1 MKGNNGDCSWQM
13 LVDEYFFHKHLREQ
27 TELSYMKVVNVFRKF
42 MGLLRCPESITQR
55 DVLMW
60 RRHVLK
66 EQGSSS
72 HTWNNKVAHMRAL
85 YNFWIKQ
92 KLVSYE
98 ENPFNGVSV
107 KSHKKRKKTLSVNQ
121 MTRVSLVMQQ
131 FGEDEKVCPGGY
143 ANCAL
148 YPVWYWNVV
157 LDTLRYTGMRQ
168 NQLLHIRLKDVC
180 FDEGAIEL
188 RTEGSKTYR
197 EWKVPIVAHLRPQL
211 RMLTEKAI
219 ACGAER
225 DDILFHFE
233 RFVSTPDEREKLSG
247 MPSLQPLRSFFRRL
261 SNECG
266 FFVTPHRF
274 RHTLATTLMESPERN
289 LQLVKGLLGHSSVST
304 TMEYIDINMDIA
316 ARTLEQELSLFTD
329 KRTEGAYKG

>member
-1 MKGNNGDCSWQM
+1 
-13 LVDEYFFHKHLREQ
+13 
-27 TELSYMKVVNVFRKF
+27 
-42 MGLLRCPESITQR
+42 MGLLRFPESRTQR

-60 RRHVLK
+60 RRHVSK
-66 EQGSSS
+66 EQESSS
-72 HTWNNKVAHMRAL
+72 HTWNNKVEHMRAL

-131 FGEDEKVCPGGY
+131 FGEDEKICPEGH

-180 FDEGAIEL
+180 LDEG
-188 RTEGSKTYR
+188 G
-197 EWKVPIVAHLRPQL
+197 
-211 RMLTEKAI
+211 
-219 ACGAER
+219 
-225 DDILFHFE
+225 
-233 RFVSTPDEREKLSG
+233 
-247 MPSLQPLRSFFRRL
+247 RL
-261 SNECG
+261 N
-266 FFVTPHRF
+266 
-274 RHTLATTLMESPERN
+274 
-289 LQLVKGLLGHSSVST
+289 
-304 TMEYIDINMDIA
+304 
-316 ARTLEQELSLFTD
+316 
-329 KRTEGAYKG
+329 

>member
-1 MKGNNGDCSWQM
+1 MKDDDAGRAWELLM
-13 LVDEYFFHKHLREQ
+13 EEYFFHKHLRTQ

-42 MGLLRCPESITQR
+42 IGECDPGNITRR
-55 DVLMW
+55 DVLVW
-60 RRHVLK
+60 RRQILNEK
-66 EQGSSS
+66 GCSS

-92 KLVSYE
+92 KLMVYE

-107 KSHKKRKKTLSVNQ
+107 KSHKKKKKTLSLNQ
-121 MTRVSLVMQQ
+121 MTRISLVMQQ
-131 FGEDEKVCPGGY
+131 FEEAEKIPESGCR
-143 ANCAL
+143 NCAL
-148 YPVWYWNVV
+148 HPVWYWNVV

-180 FDEGAIEL
+180 LDEGAIEL

-233 RFVSTPDEREKLSG
+233 RFVSPPSEREKLSG

-274 RHTLATTLMESPERN
+274 RHTLATRLMESPERN

-304 TMEYIDINMDIA
+304 TMEYIDINIGIA
-316 ARTLEQELSLFTD
+316 ARSLEQELSLYTD
-329 KRTEGAYKG
+329 RRTETSCNS